1 VVKFPGGQ
9 NPPGAASEFAAS
21 ADAFVAA
28 PEPNAMVFANPA
40 DQMIYYYT
48 EGMAAP
54 MGDFQNYGRVPRA
67 VKVVD
72 RSLREETAGV
82 YSTTA
87 RLPKAGV
94 YNVSV
99 LLDSPR
105 IVHCFEVAAKSNPA
119 IKDDQ
124 TTVLGI
130 EYLNRETPLTT
141 TEDYTVRFRLTDV
154 KTKRPVALK
163 DVGVLVFLSPGTWQH
178 RQNARSVG
186 DGVYEITINV
196 PETGVYLLFVESPSQ
211 KLRYRDLPYLT
222 LHAMS
227 RNTFLHPQI
236 TQMS

>member
-1 VVKFPGGQ
+1 
-9 NPPGAASEFAAS
+9 
-21 ADAFVAA
+21 
-28 PEPNAMVFANPA
+28 MILANPA
-40 DQMIYYYT
+40 DQMVYYYS

-54 MGDFQNYGRVPRA
+54 MGNFQNYRRVPRA

-72 RSLREETAGV
+72 RSLREETSGV

-119 IKDDQ
+119 IKEDQ
-124 TTVLGI
+124 QTAFQI
-130 EYLNRETPLTT
+130 EYLNKETPLTAS
-141 TEDYTVRFRLTDV
+141 EDYKVRFRLSEAQ
-154 KTKRPVALK
+154 TKRPAALK
-163 DVGVLVFLSPGTWQH
+163 DVGVLVFLSPGTWQQ
-178 RQNARSVG
+178 RQIAHSLG

-211 KLRYRDLPYLT
+211 RLRYRDLPYLT
-222 LHAMS
+222 LHA
-227 RNTFLHPQI
+227 I
-236 TQMS
+236 TSQ